1 MSSRDQRQILTN
13 GGQPV
18 AVKQVRV
25 ADLSGRQ
32 ASEDEFAKLIVHQH
46 PYQGSITLDIL
57 PEEIGK
63 LLKNE

>member
-25 ADLSGRQ
+25 SDLLGRQ

-46 PYQGSITLDIL
+46 PIPRIDY
-57 PEEIGK
+57 P
-63 LLKNE
+63 